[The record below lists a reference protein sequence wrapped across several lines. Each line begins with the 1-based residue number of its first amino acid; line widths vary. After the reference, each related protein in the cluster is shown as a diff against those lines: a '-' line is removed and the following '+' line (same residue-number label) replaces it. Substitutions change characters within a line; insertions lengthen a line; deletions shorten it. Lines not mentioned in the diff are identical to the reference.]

1 MTEERRRTP
10 RYRLDA
16 SIAVND
22 VTGRAIDV
30 SANGILFESEHSLA
44 LGDRVSLVVPLVHTG
59 PGAFVTCRGQV
70 VRVQPRGALYGIA
83 VVYEPVEFNVPT

>member
-10 RYRLDA
+10 RYPLDA

-44 LGDRVSLVVPLVHTG
+44 LGEPVSLVVPLGHTR
-59 PGAFVTCRGQV
+59 PGACVTCKGEV

-83 VVYEPVEFNVPT
+83 VKYEPVEFNVPT

>member
-10 RYRLDA
+10 RYPLDA

-22 VTGRAIDV
+22 VTGRTIDV

-44 LGDRVSLVVPLVHTG
+44 LGEPVSLVVPLGQTG
-59 PGAFVTCRGQV
+59 PGACVRCRGEV

-83 VVYEPVEFNVPT
+83 VKYEPIEFNVPT